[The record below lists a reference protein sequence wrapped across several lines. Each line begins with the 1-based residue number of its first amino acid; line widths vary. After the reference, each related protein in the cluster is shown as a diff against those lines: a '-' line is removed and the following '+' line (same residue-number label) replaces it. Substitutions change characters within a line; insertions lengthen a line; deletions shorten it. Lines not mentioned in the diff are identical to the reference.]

1 MIRRLAH
8 KMIRFNA
15 LFRYFLFFAV
25 LSYLLLSAYDPGR
38 TGELYKTQS
47 QALLF
52 LLVGMTTLLWMLKN
66 PRISGPQ
73 LGLIFF
79 TGLVF
84 FVSTIGT
91 LGGYS
96 GAMSGLINNFVAQ
109 GLILVF
115 FIALLNSKIVPNTCL
130 PRILALILVVF
141 GVLTALIGW
150 QVLLTGSG
158 LFGGYS
164 FTVPLHHQVRLTGF
178 HSSSNYSGHALAF
191 ALLSSVYLASCSQAT
206 RKFYWYLLVVFL
218 GLSLLATGSRGSILI
233 GTLGVSIFVIA
244 NMRLRWKIGFSG
256 RGLFFTLLGMFSI
269 ASVVFYISQTEF
281 FRISLYGWERLLT
294 RTEKAGGLEGEARV
308 VMLMD
313 GLRYWLNGDWFQQ
326 LFGFGNAAYQ
336 ESVFHHSPHNSYL
349 LILFD
354 RGIVALLM
362 LLIFFFASIFFI
374 RYSHFSKS
382 EKALFLGLY
391 LIIALRGLFQSG
403 ELVSP
408 GLNWSILLY
417 LSLSSLIMM
426 RKLTSTNSRSEHAH

>member
-1 MIRRLAH
+1 
-8 KMIRFNA
+8 MIRFNS

-25 LSYLLLSAYDPGR
+25 LSYLLLAAYDPGR

-52 LLVGMTTLLWMLKN
+52 LLVGMATSIWLLKN
-66 PRISGPQ
+66 PTISGPQ
-73 LGLIFF
+73 LVLIFF

-96 GAMSGLINNFVAQ
+96 SAMRGLINNFVAQ
-109 GLILVF
+109 GLILIF
-115 FIALLNSKIVPNTCL
+115 FIALLNSKIVPVASL
-130 PRILALILVVF
+130 PRILSLILVVF
-141 GVLTALIGW
+141 GILTALVGW
-150 QVLLTGSG
+150 QVLRTGYG

-164 FTVPLHHQVRLTGF
+164 FTVPLHHQARLTGF
-178 HSSSNYSGHALAF
+178 HSSSNYAGLALAF
-191 ALLSSVYLASCSQAT
+191 ALLSSVYLASCSQGT
-206 RKFYWYLLVVFL
+206 RKVHFYLLAVLF

-281 FRISLYGWERLLT
+281 FGISLSGWERLLT

-354 RGIVALLM
+354 RGIVALL
-362 LLIFFFASIFFI
+362 LLFIYFFVSIFFI
-374 RYSHFSKS
+374 RYSYFSKS
-382 EKALFLGLY
+382 DKAFFLGLL
-391 LIIALRGLFQSG
+391 LIVASRGLFQSG

-408 GLNWSILLY
+408 GLNWSILI
-417 LSLSSLIMM
+417 SLLSLIMM
-426 RKLTSTNSRSEHAH
+426 RKFTSTNSRSEHAHQIMKYG